1 MLPRY
6 ALPLLL
12 LVGARHLGASD
23 ADINTRDTVD
33 DNSAHHLELMA
44 KGVMSYEEEVD
55 MSYEEMVEMME
66 EHWPPRPPQPLPSPS
81 PPSQG
86 SQVAVLA
93 DVQEALLTRRSALHA
108 SSPPSPSP
116 SPPTDSVGDDPLVV
130 GDHSQVGIGNVVAVH
145 MVAIAG
151 TNRFFFMERPSGK
164 HPDGSKVIAGYW
176 DVDTSTFTNVAATD
190 SLFCSGHTL
199 TSAGD
204 ILVVG
209 GHIAKTGYADGLRGL
224 RIYNSTSGSFTSIG
238 RLIAPRWYPTATLL
252 PNNQIMITGSTIKP
266 GSGTGSNPYYELWNP
281 RSPGT
286 TRRLPL
292 SDTFVASTGDI
303 YYPAQ
308 YILPSGHLF
317 MYCNVYGEI
326 FNPMTAQTLS
336 VIPPLGGNMKV
347 YTEYPYTGSSVMLP
361 LTPANKYTPEVVF
374 FGGQYSYGWVNTTAP
389 ALAWRIKVQINGT
402 GSNACYGYGAGW
414 QSERML
420 RPRVMPDAVLLPNG
434 QVVVLNGAMRG
445 VAGDNVA
452 GGMAKNNEPNMWP
465 ELYTPWAPRG
475 SRFTPLKRNLI
486 PRLYHSTAALTMDG
500 TILVAGCDRCDK
512 YWCTDPH
519 YSRSPWGLPDY
530 RIELFRPPVYFDFSS
545 KPTIALVNATN
556 FGYNKPLTITYS
568 IANAS
573 MQADSAVLV
582 APSATTHSTNM
593 HQRVVGLKT
602 LVRTQGTPNT
612 ITVQSPPNINIAPPG
627 MYMLFLL
634 NGRVYSR
641 AVWVK
646 LAP

>member
-12 LVGARHLGASD
+12 LVGARHL
-23 ADINTRDTVD
+23 
-33 DNSAHHLELMA
+33 ELMA
-44 KGVMSYEEEVD
+44 KGVMSYEEEAD

-86 SQVAVLA
+86 SQ
-93 DVQEALLTRRSALHA
+93 
-108 SSPPSPSP
+108 
-116 SPPTDSVGDDPLVV
+116 
-130 GDHSQVGIGNVVAVH
+130 VH

-252 PNNQIMITGSTIKP
+252 PNNQIMITGGTIKP

-347 YTEYPYTGSSVMLP
+347 YTEYPYTGSS
-361 LTPANKYTPEVVF
+361 
-374 FGGQYSYGWVNTTAP
+374 
-389 ALAWRIKVQINGT
+389 
-402 GSNACYGYGAGW
+402 
-414 QSERML
+414 
-420 RPRVMPDAVLLPNG
+420 
-434 QVVVLNGAMRG
+434 
-445 VAGDNVA
+445 
-452 GGMAKNNEPNMWP
+452 
-465 ELYTPWAPRG
+465 
-475 SRFTPLKRNLI
+475 
-486 PRLYHSTAALTMDG
+486 
-500 TILVAGCDRCDK
+500 
-512 YWCTDPH
+512 
-519 YSRSPWGLPDY
+519 
-530 RIELFRPPVYFDFSS
+530 
-545 KPTIALVNATN
+545 
-556 FGYNKPLTITYS
+556 
-568 IANAS
+568 
-573 MQADSAVLV
+573 
-582 APSATTHSTNM
+582 
-593 HQRVVGLKT
+593 
-602 LVRTQGTPNT
+602 
-612 ITVQSPPNINIAPPG
+612 
-627 MYMLFLL
+627 
-634 NGRVYSR
+634 
-641 AVWVK
+641 
-646 LAP
+646 